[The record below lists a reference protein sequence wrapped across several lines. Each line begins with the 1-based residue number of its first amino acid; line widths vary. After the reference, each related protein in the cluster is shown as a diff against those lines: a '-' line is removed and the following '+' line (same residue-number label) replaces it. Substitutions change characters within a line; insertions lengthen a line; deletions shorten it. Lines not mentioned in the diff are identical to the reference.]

1 MAPAEYG
8 SVGNYPI
15 ERDAVRIAIPLTG
28 TRGDVQPVVAL
39 GLELRRRGHDVV
51 LGAPPNLVDFATATG
66 LPAVAC
72 GPDVQQ
78 LYSSEDGQ
86 RALAAGNTLRLM
98 QLVARQMAGYAEQMN
113 REVIDVCA
121 GADLIVASTVTE
133 DRASSVAEAMGVPL
147 VSLHYFPCR
156 SNSAYPFPGSIPP
169 QWNPPA
175 VVNRATWAL
184 AENLR
189 RVVFMRYLAALRAT
203 LGLPRSWA
211 GTAATLARARVP
223 EIQIYDPALVPGLPE
238 QWDERRP
245 FTGFLTLD
253 RRARA
258 AVGESAG
265 DHGEILSW
273 IEEGPPPVF
282 FGFGSMP
289 IRDTAVVLA
298 MVDTVAARL
307 GVRALVSAGW
317 SDLDVAA
324 ARGGPH
330 LKAVGPFAHDLVF
343 PLCAAAVHHG
353 GIGTLFES
361 LRAGLPTLVCSV
373 SFEQPMWGG
382 QVQRLGVGAH
392 LPFTRLTAQRLEQAL
407 APLLTS
413 ERRTAAARFARTLRT
428 EGVEVHTADII
439 EASAR

>member
-1 MAPAEYG
+1 M
-8 SVGNYPI
+8 
-15 ERDAVRIAIPLTG
+15 RIAIPLTG
-28 TRGDVQPVVAL
+28 TRGDVHPIVAL
-39 GLELRRRGHDVV
+39 GVELRRRGHDV
-51 LGAPPNLVDFATATG
+51 LIGAPPNLVEFVTAAG
-66 LPAVAC
+66 LEARAC

-78 LYSSEDGQ
+78 LYSSDEGQ

-98 QLVARQMAGYAEQMN
+98 QLVAKQMSGYAQQMN

-147 VSLHYFPCR
+147 VVVHYFPIR
-156 SNSAYPFPGSIPP
+156 ANSAYPFPGALPP

-175 VVNRATWAL
+175 AINRATWTL

-189 RVVFMRYLAALRAT
+189 RVVFARYLNDLRDM
-203 LGLPRSWA
+203 LGLKKSFA
-211 GTAATLARARVP
+211 GPAATLARADVT

-253 RRARA
+253 HDTRV
-258 AVGESAG
+258 AVGDLAG
-265 DHGEILSW
+265 DHDGILSW
-273 IEEGPPPVF
+273 IDEGDPPVF

-289 IRDTAVVLA
+289 IRDAGAVLA
-298 MVDTVAARL
+298 MVDEVSARL

-317 SDLDVAA
+317 SDLDTGA
-324 ARGGPH
+324 ARHGAQV
-330 LKAVGPFAHDLVF
+330 KIVGEFAHDAVF
-343 PLCAAAVHHG
+343 PRCAAAVHHG

-373 SFEQPMWGG
+373 SFEQPLWGG
-382 QVQRLGVGAH
+382 QVERLGLGAH
-392 LPFTRLTAQRLEQAL
+392 LPFTKLTAARLEQKL
-407 APLLTS
+407 APLLTA
-413 ERRTAAARFARTLRT
+413 ERRARVAEFARTLRT
-428 EGVEVHTADII
+428 EGTTEYAADLVEA
-439 EASAR
+439 AAK

>member
-1 MAPAEYG
+1 M
-8 SVGNYPI
+8 
-15 ERDAVRIAIPLTG
+15 RIAIPLTG

-39 GLELRRRGHDVV
+39 GLELRRRGHDVL
-51 LGAPPNLVDFATATG
+51 LGAPPNLVGFVTDAG
-66 LPAVAC
+66 LAAVPC

-78 LYSSEDGQ
+78 LYSSDEGQ

-98 QLVARQMAGYAEQMN
+98 QLVAKQMSGYAQQMN
-113 REVIDVCA
+113 QEVIDVCA

-156 SNSAYPFPGSIPP
+156 STSVYPFPGALPP
-169 QWNPPA
+169 HWNPPA
-175 VVNRATWAL
+175 LVNRATWAL

-189 RVVFMRYLAALRAT
+189 RVVFMRYLNDLRTT
-203 LGLPRSWA
+203 LGLPKSRA
-211 GTAATLARARVP
+211 GTAAVLDRAQVP

-238 QWDERRP
+238 EWGARRP

-253 RRARA
+253 EATRA
-258 AVGESAG
+258 AVGDLAG
-265 DHGEILSW
+265 DHASILSW
-273 IEEGPPPVF
+273 IEAGEAPVF

-289 IRDTAVVLA
+289 IRDTAAVLA
-298 MVDTVAARL
+298 MATEVAARL
-307 GVRALVSAGW
+307 SVRALVSAGW

-324 ARGGPH
+324 AQAGPEV
-330 LKAVGPFAHDLVF
+330 KVVGPFAHDVVF
-343 PLCAAAVHHG
+343 PHCVAAVHHG

-382 QVQRLGVGAH
+382 QVERLGVGAH
-392 LPFTRLTAQRLEQAL
+392 LKFTQLTTDRLEQGVA
-407 APLLTS
+407 ALLTT
-413 ERRTAAARFARTLRT
+413 ERRSRAAEFARTLRT
-428 EGVEVHTADII
+428 EG
-439 EASAR
+439 ASAYAADLVEAAAR

>member
-1 MAPAEYG
+1 M
-8 SVGNYPI
+8 
-15 ERDAVRIAIPLTG
+15 RIAIPLTG

-39 GLELRRRGHDVV
+39 GLELQRRGHDVL
-51 LGAPPNLVDFATATG
+51 LGAPPNLVDFVTGTG
-66 LPAVAC
+66 LAARSC

-78 LYSSEDGQ
+78 LYSSDAGQ
-86 RALAAGNTLRLM
+86 QALAAGNTLRLM

-133 DRASSVAEAMGVPL
+133 DRASSVAEAMDVPL

-156 SNSAYPFPGSIPP
+156 ANGAYPFPGALPP
-169 QWNPPA
+169 RWRPPA
-175 VVNRATWAL
+175 PLNRATWVF

-189 RVVFMRYLAALRAT
+189 RVVFMRYLNDLRAT
-203 LGLPRSWA
+203 LGLPKSMASTA
-211 GTAATLARARVP
+211 GVLARRRVP
-223 EIQIYDPALVPGLPE
+223 EVQIYDRALVPGLPE
-238 QWDERRP
+238 QWDARRP

-253 RRARA
+253 DAARA
-258 AVGESAG
+258 AVGDLDG
-265 DHGEILSW
+265 DHAGILSW
-273 IEEGPPPVF
+273 IEDGDPPVF

-289 IRDTAVVLA
+289 IRDTAAVLGMA
-298 MVDTVAARL
+298 TEVSARL

-324 ARGGPH
+324 AQADPNV
-330 LKAVGPFAHDLVF
+330 KVVGSFAHDIVF
-343 PLCAAAVHHG
+343 PHCAAAVHHG

-382 QVQRLGVGAH
+382 QVERLGVGAH
-392 LPFTRLTAQRLEQAL
+392 MKFTKLTTARLEHGVAT
-407 APLLTS
+407 LLDK
-413 ERRTAAARFARTLRT
+413 ECRTRAMEFAETLSADGASAR
-428 EGVEVHTADII
+428 TADII
-439 EASAR
+439 EATAR